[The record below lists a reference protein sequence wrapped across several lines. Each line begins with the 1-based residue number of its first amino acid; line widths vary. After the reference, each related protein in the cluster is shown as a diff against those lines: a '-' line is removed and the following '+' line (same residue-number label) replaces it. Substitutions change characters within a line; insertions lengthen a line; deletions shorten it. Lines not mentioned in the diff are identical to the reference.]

1 MQKKLTSILLLFS
14 IGTILASSCGESP
27 SEVPAV
33 TTDGGQSSAV
43 ETESGIESD
52 ELPAGLNFNGETI
65 NVLYRDD
72 VVNSFYVD
80 EQTGD
85 IVDDAVYNSNRAVEE
100 RLGVKFNIITQAGTA
115 NADRNNYLAFITN
128 SVLAGDN
135 AYDLCG
141 VLTYNIPTLIQQGV
155 LTDLLGVK
163 YLNFDKPWWTSDL
176 TELATI
182 GGKLYFA
189 SGDITLELTQRIFC
203 MLFNKELAESLNV
216 EDIYSLVNDG
226 KWTLDKMKEIGTAAY
241 ADLDGDSVVSTGD
254 RFGVVANDYN
264 HITSFMA
271 SLEPVFTMIGDDGRQ
286 HICGDSEHTVDVMS
300 RIVDVFN
307 NNNGI
312 FYMNKSDANPSDVA
326 SNHEVYRSMFKSDNI
341 LIITSEFH
349 QISSVFRDM
358 QSDYG
363 IIPYPKYDEEQENYY
378 TLARNVYSSMVIP
391 KTCDKLDAVGAAME
405 AMASQNYRDVSPVYF
420 ETALKVKYSRDD
432 VASQMYD
439 LIKQGLRFNFAF
451 TFSAVSGGF
460 ANIFA
465 DMVGSNDENYMSKYE
480 SINVKKETELQKFY
494 DDVES
499 FE

>member
-1 MQKKLTSILLLFS
+1 MNRRIISILLLLSF
-14 IGTILASSCGESP
+14 GTMLAVPCGGEGTP
-27 SEVPAV
+27 S
-33 TTDGGQSSAV
+33 TTTPTTTAENNDS
-43 ETESGIESD
+43 ETSSD
-52 ELPAGLNFNGETI
+52 ELSDDLPKDLHFGGETI

-72 VVNSFYVD
+72 VVNSFYVG

-100 RLGVKFNIITQAGTA
+100 RLGVKFEIITMAGTA
-115 NADRNNYLAFITN
+115 NADRNSYMNAISN

-141 VLTYNIPTLIQQGV
+141 LLTYNAPTMIQKGV
-155 LTDLLGVK
+155 LTDLLTVN
-163 YLNFDKPWWTSDL
+163 YLNFDKPWWTADL
-176 TELATI
+176 TELATVD
-182 GGKLYFA
+182 GKLYYA
-189 SGDITLELTQRIFC
+189 SGDISLELTQRIFC
-203 MLFNKELAESLNV
+203 MLFNKNLAESLKV
-216 EDIYSLVNDG
+216 EDIYTLVNDG

-241 ADLDGDSVVSTGD
+241 ADLDGDSTVSTGD
-254 RFGVVANDYN
+254 RFGVVVNDYN
-264 HITSFMA
+264 HITGFMA
-271 SLEPVFTMIGDDGRQ
+271 SLETVFTKIGDDGRQ
-286 HICGDSEHTVDVMS
+286 HISGDSEHTIDAMQ
-300 RIVDVFN
+300 RIVNVFN

-326 SNHEVYRSMFKSDNI
+326 NNHEVYRSMFKDDRM

-358 QSDYG
+358 KSDYG
-363 IIPYPKYDEEQENYY
+363 IIPFPKYDEEQENYY

-405 AMASQNYRDVSPVYF
+405 AMAAQNYKTVSPVYF

-432 VASQMYD
+432 ATSQMYD

-465 DMVGSNDENYMSKYE
+465 DMVGNNDENYMSKYE
-480 SINVKKETELQKFY
+480 SIRESKETGLQKFY
-494 DDVES
+494 DAVES

>member
-1 MQKKLTSILLLFS
+1 MKKKLTSILLLLS
-14 IGTILASSCGESP
+14 IGTMLAASCGESP
-27 SEVPAV
+27 AEAPTV
-33 TTDGGQSSAV
+33 TTDGGQSSAI
-43 ETESGIESD
+43 ETEPGIESD
-52 ELPAGLNFNGETI
+52 DLPAGLNFNGETI
-65 NVLYRDD
+65 NILYRED
-72 VVNSFYVD
+72 VVNSFCVG

-115 NADRNNYLAFITN
+115 NADRNNYMAYITN

-141 VLTYNIPTLIQQGV
+141 VLTYNVPTLIQQGV

-203 MLFNKELAESLNV
+203 MLFNKKLAESLKV
-216 EDIYSLVNDG
+216 EDIYTLVNDG

-241 ADLDGDSVVSTGD
+241 ADLDGDSAVSTGD
-254 RFGVVANDYN
+254 RFGVVVNDYN
-264 HITSFMA
+264 HICGFMA
-271 SLEPVFTMIGDDGRQ
+271 SLETEFTKIGDDGRQ
-286 HICGDSEHTVDVMS
+286 HIRGDSEHTIDAMQK
-300 RIVDVFN
+300 IVNVFN

-312 FYMNKSDANPSDVA
+312 FYMSKSDADPSNVA
-326 SNHEVYRSMFKSDNI
+326 NNHEVYRSMFKDDRM

-363 IIPYPKYDEEQENYY
+363 IIPYPKYDEEQESYY

-405 AMASQNYRDVSPVYF
+405 AMASQNYREVSPVYF

-432 VASQMYD
+432 VTSQMYD
-439 LIKQGLRFNFAF
+439 LIKQGLKFNFAF

-460 ANIFA
+460 ANVFA
-465 DMVGSNDENYMSKYE
+465 DMVGNNDENYMSKYD
-480 SINVKKETELQKFY
+480 SMKDKTETGLQKFY
-494 DDVES
+494 DDVEA
-499 FE
+499 FD

>member
-1 MQKKLTSILLLFS
+1 MKKKLTSILLLLSF
-14 IGTILASSCGESP
+14 GTMLASSCGEKP
-27 SEVPAV
+27 SDTPDVM
-33 TTDGGQSSAV
+33 TDGNVSAPA
-43 ETESGIESD
+43 ETDDGIIRD
-52 ELPAGLNFNGETI
+52 DLPEGLNFGDETI
-65 NVLYRDD
+65 NVLYRED
-72 VVNSFYVD
+72 VANSFYVG

-100 RLGVKFNIITQAGTA
+100 RLGISFNIIKQAGTA
-115 NADRNNYLAFITN
+115 NADRNNYMASITN
-128 SVLAGDN
+128 SVLAADN

-141 VLTYNIPTLIQQGV
+141 VLTYNVPTLIQQGV

-203 MLFNKELAESLNV
+203 MLFNKKLAESLKV
-216 EDIYSLVNDG
+216 EDIYTLVNDG

-241 ADLDGDSVVSTGD
+241 ADLDGDSAVSTGD
-254 RFGVVANDYN
+254 RFGVVVNDYN
-264 HITSFMA
+264 HICGFMA
-271 SLEPVFTMIGDDGRQ
+271 SLETEFTKIGDDGRQ
-286 HICGDSEHTVDVMS
+286 HIRGDSEHTIDAMQK
-300 RIVDVFN
+300 IVNVFN

-312 FYMNKSDANPSDVA
+312 FYMSKSDADPSNVA
-326 SNHEVYRSMFKSDNI
+326 NNHEVYRSMFKDDRM

-432 VASQMYD
+432 VTSQMYD
-439 LIKQGLRFNFAF
+439 LIKQGLKFNFAF

-460 ANIFA
+460 ANVFA
-465 DMVGSNDENYMSKYE
+465 DMVGNNDENYMSKYD
-480 SINVKKETELQKFY
+480 SMKDKTETGLQKFY
-494 DDVES
+494 DDVEA
-499 FE
+499 FY